1 MQLDYHS
8 IKHRYC
14 NTTIFTTI
22 RIGYSRLHTH
32 KVILLCTLGR
42 KVGRQRYIKYVIFC
56 WKYHCWKPH
65 KRGSNTLQYILWIL
79 DAKMVSTVNQYR
91 TLFQDEPKKSKCI
104 EYRYFFLLIEFV
116 LKNVGEWLN
125 IGLCKLWSSTLSI
138 PNTDFLFYFKKSFCL
153 IILVKDITLS
163 FYLWVTFED
172 L

>member
-42 KVGRQRYIKYVIFC
+42 KVGRQRYIKYVIFLL
-56 WKYHCWKPH
+56 KIPLLKASQ
-65 KRGSNTLQYILWIL
+65 KRLQYAPIHPL
-79 DAKMVSTVNQYR
+79 VSTVNQYR

-125 IGLCKLWSSTLSI
+125 IGLCKL
-138 PNTDFLFYFKKSFCL
+138 
-153 IILVKDITLS
+153 
-163 FYLWVTFED
+163 
-172 L
+172 